1 MTMILV
7 SGITPTKTFFV
18 ILLKNLPF
26 TARGVSGAIAIAMS
40 GIPVTTPTRREH
52 LSTTTTATGCEGCL
66 LGFRLDFVERV
77 EVRKE
82 NILVI
87 VVGYG
92 FTQRDELVTNFG
104 GLVDILFHGQ
114 GGGSLEFG
122 FDHFVDLD
130 SILSNSYTIEVEEP
144 QWLVLGDTHLE
155 IKKPKVVSRIT
166 THGQWINA
174 FRILEDAVNF
184 AFKGCYRELRCKN
197 FVGQRRDIL
206 TEIHEF
212 RHVQDAHLL
221 EGGIAVPT
229 SSPGAGG
236 SRPATSFE
244 SAAHPHIRWFTEME
258 DTDDTPDVSSFLPKY
273 MRGMAWKKNQS
284 TSYSRTA
291 HYTEID
297 EPLPHPP
304 AYEFQNAAVMRTI
317 RESPDL
323 FHNPR
328 VIEVDRFE
336 SLLKRHPNASFVQS
350 VLAGLRDGF
359 WPWMNTHH
367 DEGYPETWDNSW
379 APPAPDRERDF
390 INSQRDV
397 EIEKGRFSRTFGPP
411 VT

>member
-1 MTMILV
+1 MSCAEPAGDLDNWQYSSSPISANERSTRHTV
-7 SGITPTKTFFV
+7 PGADGKGKPV
-18 ILLKNLPF
+18 LL
-26 TARGVSGAIAIAMS
+26 
-40 GIPVTTPTRREH
+40 
-52 LSTTTTATGCEGCL
+52 
-66 LGFRLDFVERV
+66 
-77 EVRKE
+77 
-82 NILVI
+82 
-87 VVGYG
+87 
-92 FTQRDELVTNFG
+92 
-104 GLVDILFHGQ
+104 
-114 GGGSLEFG
+114 
-122 FDHFVDLD
+122 DHFVDLD

-236 SRPATSFE
+236 SRSKAPTGWKTRKRSQEICRNFNHGRCKLGAECNYLHACLECHGNGHVASEPATSFE

-273 MRGMAWKKNQS
+273 MRGMAWEKNQS